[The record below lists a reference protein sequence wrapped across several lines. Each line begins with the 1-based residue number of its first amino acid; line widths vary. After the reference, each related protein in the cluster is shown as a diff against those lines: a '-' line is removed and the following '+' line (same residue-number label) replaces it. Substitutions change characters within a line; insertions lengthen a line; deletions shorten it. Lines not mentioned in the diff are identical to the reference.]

1 MDRCLDRSL
10 TGLEI
15 RIPETNAGEFE
26 ICRKESIRSG
36 RFIFPNFHPGDPSNG
51 AIHGPGF
58 WLFEWYY
65 YDDGPFLNGCL
76 KATRDVFGVATRRIG
91 KINTVPGEARTS
103 CR

>member
-1 MDRCLDRSL
+1 MPKGKYQVGAFYFSEFSSRGSL
-10 TGLEI
+10 E
-15 RIPETNAGEFE
+15 R
-26 ICRKESIRSG
+26 
-36 RFIFPNFHPGDPSNG
+36 GD
-51 AIHGPGF
+51 HGPGF

-76 KATRDVFGVATRRIG
+76 KASRDVFGVATRRIG